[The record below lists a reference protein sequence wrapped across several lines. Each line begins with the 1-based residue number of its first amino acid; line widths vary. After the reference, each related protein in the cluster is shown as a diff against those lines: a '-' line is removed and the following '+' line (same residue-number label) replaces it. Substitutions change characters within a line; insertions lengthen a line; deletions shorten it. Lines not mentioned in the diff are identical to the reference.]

1 MSFKKHYLKYVVGG
15 IVIFGLAVAVIVLA
29 VEVARLSDELNNKN
43 PEEPWKTNY
52 RLPEQLI
59 PDYYVVNIHPN
70 METSKFTGSMFLYV
84 DINGGSL
91 NYLPIHQKGLA
102 ITNPTIASVDKING
116 RVLRNIEVASYLE
129 VPENEF
135 FVILPKEAL
144 APGKYKVSLE
154 FSGSLDQPELVGIY
168 SSEYAVSQSG
178 SEEKRKLVTS
188 KFEPTYARRAFPCLD
203 EPDKKATF
211 KISLVKPKFENDKW
225 SALSNMNVESTKP
238 GPGENE
244 ETVTFNFSE
253 KMSTYLAVFIVSE
266 FTHEE
271 AIAQNSNGQQ
281 FPVRVYGR
289 EFPDLTESK
298 LTYPL
303 DVAKNVVEYYITFF
317 GIDYPLPKLDLIGIP
332 DFVSGAMEN
341 WGLITFRETNLLVDE
356 KNDAISNIQQVGS
369 VISHEIA
376 HMWFGNLVTMKWWD
390 DLWLNEGFAS
400 FMEYKALD
408 NYKSDYKMLDQFL
421 VSDLQPVLALD
432 AQLSSHPIIQPVA
445 HPDQITEIFDT
456 ITYSKGCSVIRM
468 LEGILGEKVFQ
479 TGVSEY
485 LKTFKY
491 SNAVTQ
497 DLWKSLTAAA
507 STAGLGIDV
516 ATVMDTWTLQMGFPL
531 INVSYDATSKI
542 ATVKQSRFFGSPNAK
557 KSAAK
562 ASPFNYAW
570 EVPLTYFTHDD
581 QDNAKKQWLKKDQ
594 QSVNI
599 PIDTP
604 NFKFNSRQ
612 IGFYRV
618 NYDVETWK
626 KLINTLNDK
635 TITYSTDR
643 SSLIDDVFSLA
654 DGQYVEYSLALDLL
668 LYVKKE
674 EDYVPWSTAANKLL
688 KLLPFMRDRPAE
700 LNFKK
705 LAKDLVAERYDA
717 LTWNAGADEPH
728 LTKRLRSTILNL
740 ACSCDN
746 ADCLAGAAEPFKSWI
761 ADENAKGDVNV
772 RQQMYNF
779 GMQSEGHK
787 DTNWE
792 TVWARYLKE
801 KDPQEKLKLMT
812 SLTYVSS
819 TYHLNLYLERA
830 KNESYVRGQDYFS
843 VLQYMSDNPLGSS
856 IVWNFVRDQWQYL
869 VDRFT
874 LNSRSL
880 GRLIPRI
887 TQNFNTQTRL
897 DEMKDFFAKYPDA
910 GAGASARAQALE
922 KVEANIQWVSLYY
935 SDIEKWLE
943 TYSSANP

>member
-1 MSFKKHYLKYVVGG
+1 MS
-15 IVIFGLAVAVIVLA
+15 A
-29 VEVARLSDELNNKN
+29 
-43 PEEPWKTNY
+43 PWDKEY
-52 RLPEQLI
+52 RLPSSLSVKHYELFL
-59 PDYYVVNIHPN
+59 HPKLQN
-70 METSKFTGSMFLYV
+70 DTFEGRVRLDLHLAEPLPYLAVHQV
-84 DINGGSL
+84 DLVINGAKLEAAGE
-91 NYLPIHQKGLA
+91 Q
-102 ITNPTIASVDKING
+102 IT
-116 RVLRNIEVASYLE
+116 LRDAFPAPKNQ
-129 VPENEF
+129 F
-135 FVILPKEAL
+135 FVMLPTNQEHGFQAGDL
-144 APGKYKVSLE
+144 TVNLN
-154 FSGSLDQPELVGIY
+154 FSGSLKKPDIVGF
-168 SSEYAVSQSG
+168 YASQYRDHQG
-178 SEEKRKLVTS
+178 DFRKLVTS

-225 SALSNMNVESTKP
+225 SALSNMNVDSTRP

-244 ETVTFNFSE
+244 ETVTFKFTE

-271 AIAQNSNGQQ
+271 ATAQNSNGQP

-303 DVAKNVVEYYITFF
+303 DVAKNVVEYYINFF

-408 NYKSDYKMLDQFL
+408 KYKPEYKMLDQFL

-557 KSAAK
+557 KSASAAK
-562 ASPFNYAW
+562 ESPFNYAW
-570 EVPLTYFTHDD
+570 EVPLTYFTYDD
-581 QDNAKKQWLKKDQ
+581 QVNAKKQWLKKDQ
-594 QSVNI
+594 QSVDI

-668 LYVKKE
+668 LYVKIE
-674 EDYVPWSTAANKLL
+674 EDYVPWSTAASKLL

-717 LTWNAGADEPH
+717 LTWNAEADEQH

-746 ADCLAGAAEPFKSWI
+746 ADCLAGAAEPFKIWI

-812 SLTYVSS
+812 SLTHVSS

-897 DEMKDFFAKYPDA
+897 DEMKAFFAKYPDA

-922 KVEANIQWVSLYY
+922 KPPV
-935 SDIEKWLE
+935 
-943 TYSSANP
+943 